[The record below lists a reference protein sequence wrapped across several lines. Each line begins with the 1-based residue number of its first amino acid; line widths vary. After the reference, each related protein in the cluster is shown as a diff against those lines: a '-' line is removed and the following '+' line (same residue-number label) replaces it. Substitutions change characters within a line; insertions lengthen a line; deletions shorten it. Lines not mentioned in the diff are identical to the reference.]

1 MNTGVEGGETA
12 IKLARK
18 WGYQVKGIPANQAK
32 IGFASGNFWGR
43 TIAAISTSQ
52 DIDSYGDFGPFVPG
66 FEIVPYNDL
75 EALDRLLQN
84 GDVAAFMVEPIQG
97 EAGVIVPDDD
107 YLKGVRSLCNKY
119 NVLFIADEVQTG
131 LGRTGKML
139 CCDHAEIKPD
149 ILVLGKALGGGV
161 FPVSAV
167 LTSDEVM
174 NVLHPGQ
181 HGSTFGGN
189 PMACAVA
196 MASLKVLVD
205 ENLKLSDEWQP
216 RNASRD
222 FLGSVTLRVA
232 LERSRN
238 VPTVRIA
245 EILGTSKILKRLEE
259 IGLNAHLKSQG
270 KKILESELGD
280 YIVDAMEQKPFHPI
294 FPALGQKR
302 DDLGKCLNQ
311 KIKSSLDAD
320 SQEIV
325 SDIRAELR
333 SGFFEADLGITGAN
347 FLIADSG
354 SVAITENEGNVRL
367 SFAFAKTHVVVA
379 SIDKIIPTIND
390 LDLFFSL
397 LSSHSTGQQLATYNT
412 ITGPGYRE
420 DTEGPS
426 EFIVILLDNGR
437 TNLLATQ
444 DQRQALNCIKCGACS
459 NVCPIF
465 KMVGGNSSYQS
476 YRGGP
481 IGQLVGSLQQGF
493 EGYHYLSEASTI
505 CGKCTDVCPV
515 KIDIHNHLLRNRH
528 DAISQG
534 QEKTGDK
541 LAWYTWK
548 KFMLSR
554 KNLNRPAAIKN
565 FTFKQFY
572 KSDWGEQREFPK
584 IADKSFNQLWRERNG
599 L

>member
-1 MNTGVEGGETA
+1 MAGSQPQDLFLKEAVNFGAQRDQRARVAVTLDQIEANRRESLKDFSNLELAKQRAAYAKWKVTENLDKYLVDFEGSVIRRGGKVVWAYDAQNALAEIDQI
-12 IKLARK
+12 IKRT
-18 WGYQVKGIPANQAK
+18 QAK
-32 IGFASGNFWGR
+32 K
-43 TIAAISTSQ
+43 
-52 DIDSYGDFGPFVPG
+52 
-66 FEIVPYNDL
+66 IVKS
-75 EALDRLLQN
+75 RS
-84 GDVAAFMVEPIQG
+84 
-97 EAGVIVPDDD
+97 GVI
-107 YLKGVRSLCNKY
+107 
-119 NVLFIADEVQTG
+119 
-131 LGRTGKML
+131 
-139 CCDHAEIKPD
+139 
-149 ILVLGKALGGGV
+149 
-161 FPVSAV
+161 
-167 LTSDEVM
+167 
-174 NVLHPGQ
+174 
-181 HGSTFGGN
+181 
-189 PMACAVA
+189 
-196 MASLKVLVD
+196 
-205 ENLKLSDEWQP
+205 
-216 RNASRD
+216 
-222 FLGSVTLRVA
+222 
-232 LERSRN
+232 
-238 VPTVRIA
+238 
-245 EILGTSKILKRLEE
+245 EE
-259 IGLNAHLKSQG
+259 IGLSSYLKSQG
-270 KKILESELGD
+270 KKVLESELGD
-280 YIVDAMEQKPFHPI
+280 YIVEAMEQKPFHPI

-493 EGYHYLSEASTI
+493 EDYQYLSETSTI

-528 DAISQG
+528 DAINQG

-548 KFMLSR
+548 KFMLNR
-554 KNLNRPAAIKN
+554 KNLNRPAGIKN

-572 KSDWGEQREFPK
+572 KSDWGESREFPK
-584 IADKSFNQLWRERNG
+584 IADKSFNQMWREKFEKG
-599 L
+599 